1 MERKFLKALLMMKE
15 LEEGI
20 YIIPEDYHIEVLEH
34 GRKIS
39 IIRNIHEFL
48 KPGQYRCIHCKNR
61 VRGYCIGDRYYIGL
75 GWVCKAKEK
84 ILGKRAKKEVERK
97 NFTKKL
103 FKVVTDYKPACDK
116 FEYNE
121 NYQRFTRGWE
131 DRTIYDPE

>member
-1 MERKFLKALLMMKE
+1 MMKE
-15 LEEGI
+15 LEEGT

-61 VRGYCIGDRYYIGL
+61 VRGYCIGDGYYIGL

-84 ILGKRAKKEVERK
+84 ILGKRAKKEVVI
-97 NFTKKL
+97 NLNITKIIRDLPEDGK
-103 FKVVTDYKPACDK
+103 T
-116 FEYNE
+116 E
-121 NYQRFTRGWE
+121 QSMIQSRFSVLILLE
-131 DRTIYDPE
+131 ALYM